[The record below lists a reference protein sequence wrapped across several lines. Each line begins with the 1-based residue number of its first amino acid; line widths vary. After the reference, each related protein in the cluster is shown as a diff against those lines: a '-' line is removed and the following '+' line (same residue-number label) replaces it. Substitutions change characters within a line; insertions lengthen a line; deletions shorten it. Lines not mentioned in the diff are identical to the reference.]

1 MFFLVTLYDLENM
14 ENKNSLPQHLKHNQN
29 IFLSYSDKAKVY
41 IFILIQKF
49 QFSLFTFSYTF

>member
-1 MFFLVTLYDLENM
+1 MTLYDLENM